1 MNASPLITRTD
12 LRLALTAGL
21 SAGFVIMLGL
31 PDPFYAPLAVGAAL
45 GGTVGATRLLG
56 TQRVLGTLLG
66 GVIVAILG
74 ILGIYLGKTYDE
86 TKCRPLYVINHTTF
100 DD

>member
-1 MNASPLITRTD
+1 MKAPPLITRTD

-21 SAGFVIMLGL
+21 SAGFVIVLGL
-31 PDPFYAPLAVGAAL
+31 PDAFYAPLAVGAAL

-66 GVIVAILG
+66 GVIVAIGFNTMGQALPLIRLALRAG
-74 ILGIYLGKTYDE
+74 IAGIAG
-86 TKCRPLYVINHTTF
+86 IA
-100 DD
+100 